1 MTSGVLGV
9 AWIPLIIY
17 TTIALAKDNSP
28 SSYLVIPII
37 SYLPFPPCYA
47 PSINKLQPERVFKK
61 CFQVSTM
68 TILSLS
74 DFSLYTGKFCDS
86 QDTPWPTMELK
97 DTPRWGKHVYP
108 FLWLEEFLPPATQC
122 LVPGLHTA
130 SLEQSPG
137 QEDFKRLVKISQHPK
152 SARDVLKAEF
162 RDLETTGKMAVYQKQ
177 AGMGGKRPR
186 SSKLLQGV
194 HIQTDRCCSCVYLID
209 TGKGWAPPM
218 ESRPPL

>member
-1 MTSGVLGV
+1 MWNVNMYSLKWVCSWVSALRDGTRSRWISYDPLKLLHTTSGVLGV
-9 AWIPLIIY
+9 AWILLIIY

-86 QDTPWPTMELK
+86 QDTLWPTMKLK

-108 FLWLEEFLPPATQC
+108 FQWLKEFLPPAIQC

-130 SLEQSPG
+130 SLE
-137 QEDFKRLVKISQHPK
+137 
-152 SARDVLKAEF
+152 
-162 RDLETTGKMAVYQKQ
+162 
-177 AGMGGKRPR
+177 
-186 SSKLLQGV
+186 
-194 HIQTDRCCSCVYLID
+194 
-209 TGKGWAPPM
+209 
-218 ESRPPL
+218 